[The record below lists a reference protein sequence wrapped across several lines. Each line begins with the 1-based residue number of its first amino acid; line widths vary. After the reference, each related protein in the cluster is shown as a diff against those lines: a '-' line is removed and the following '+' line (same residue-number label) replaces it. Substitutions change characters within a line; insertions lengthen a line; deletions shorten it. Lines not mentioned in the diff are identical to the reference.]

1 MQILLGVLAGLAVL
15 VVLVTIHELGHALA
29 ALKNGVVVEEFAI
42 GFPPTIW
49 SKKLKNGVDFKI
61 NILPLG
67 GYVKLQGEHDAA
79 SEKGD
84 YGAASFWAKTQ
95 ILFAGVFFNFV
106 FACVLMT
113 ILAWIGLPQVLSN
126 QFRLA
131 NDGRIERSAVRA
143 GLVTPDGSAD
153 RAGLKKD
160 DQILK
165 IDGKTIDSPEMMRTL
180 TKELAGREVTV
191 EYRRTSGKQTVA
203 QVQVKISD
211 HETAKQKGYIGMI
224 PVQDAKIYAGWSAP
238 IVGVGTVVQMMGET
252 LKGVGQLFANFFGG
266 LVQKLSFDQATRQ
279 QADQKIAQAGQA
291 VAGPV
296 GLLGVIFPALI
307 GGELTTFVL
316 FVAII
321 SLTLAVM
328 NALPIPALDGGRWV
342 VTAIFRG
349 LKKPLSKELEEQI
362 HGTGMMVLLA
372 LTLLITISDVFKFF
386 K

>member
-1 MQILLGVLAGLAVL
+1 M
-15 VVLVTIHELGHALA
+15 
-29 ALKNGVVVEEFAI
+29 
-42 GFPPTIW
+42 
-49 SKKLKNGVDFKI
+49 
-61 NILPLG
+61 
-67 GYVKLQGEHDAA
+67 
-79 SEKGD
+79 
-84 YGAASFWAKTQ
+84 
-95 ILFAGVFFNFV
+95 
-106 FACVLMT
+106 
-113 ILAWIGLPQVLSN
+113 
-126 QFRLA
+126 
-131 NDGRIERSAVRA
+131 
-143 GLVTPDGSAD
+143 
-153 RAGLKKD
+153 
-160 DQILK
+160 
-165 IDGKTIDSPEMMRTL
+165 
-180 TKELAGREVTV
+180 
-191 EYRRTSGKQTVA
+191 
-203 QVQVKISD
+203 
-211 HETAKQKGYIGMI
+211 AKQKGYIGMI
-224 PVQDAKIYAGWSAP
+224 PVQDAKIYASWSAP

-328 NALPIPALDGGRWV
+328 NALPIPALDGGRWA